1 MIHLCYA
8 FYSFRFRTPQKT
20 SSFRFV
26 LLDAAYLPFE
36 EVRFVVSQASH
47 NIITN
52 DAR

>member
-1 MIHLCYA
+1 MIHIYYA
-8 FYSFRFRTPQKT
+8 YCSFRFRPPQKT

-26 LLDAAYLPFE
+26 LLDITYLLLK

-47 NIITN
+47 NFITN